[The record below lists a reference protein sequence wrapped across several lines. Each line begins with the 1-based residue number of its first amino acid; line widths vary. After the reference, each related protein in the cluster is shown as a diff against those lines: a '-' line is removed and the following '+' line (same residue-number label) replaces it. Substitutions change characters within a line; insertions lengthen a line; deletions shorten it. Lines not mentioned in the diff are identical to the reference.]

1 MASYFTLTLDTT
13 GPASPSISL
22 DGGAEYATAQ
32 LVTATIGTTDSPTT
46 GYQMKIWGDVD
57 KTHNTNIQDT
67 EGASSWITYATSQQ
81 VKLSSGDGSKTIYL
95 KIRDDVY
102 NESAQVSDTIIL
114 DMTLP
119 VVTVSNI
126 SATKISKISGKNS
139 MTFQFTGDSKF
150 DEYKVKVVSTSG
162 AAHGT
167 GTQIGTTNGSSNV
180 SGSEGDYPADT
191 PITVTI
197 TGADLEA
204 ASAGDGQKIIKVFIK
219 DDAGNWSA

>member
-1 MASYFTLTLDTT
+1 MASYLTLTLDTT

-57 KTHNTNIQDT
+57 TTHNANIQDT
-67 EGASSWITYATSQQ
+67 EVASAWISYSTSQQ
-81 VKLSSGDGSKTIYL
+81 VKLSSGDGSKTVYL

-102 NESAQVSDTIIL
+102 NESAQASDTIIL

-119 VVTVSNI
+119 VVTVSNV
-126 SATKISKISGKNS
+126 SATKISKVAGKNE
-139 MTFQFTGDSKF
+139 MTFQFSGDTQF
-150 DEYKVKVVSTSG
+150 DAYKVKVVATSG
-162 AAHGT
+162 AAHDT
-167 GTQIGTTNGSSNV
+167 GTQIGTVNGSANV
-180 SGSEGDYPADT
+180 SGSTGNYPAAT

-197 TGADLEA
+197 NGADLEL
-204 ASAGDGQKIIKVFIK
+204 ASGGDGAKIIKVFIQ

>member
-32 LVTATIGTTDSPTT
+32 LVNATIGTTDNPTT
-46 GYQMKIWGDVD
+46 NYQMKIWGDVD
-57 KTHNTNIQDT
+57 KTHNADIQDT
-67 EGASSWITYATSQQ
+67 EVASAWITYATSQQ
-81 VKLSSGDGSKTIYL
+81 VKLSSGDGSKTVYL

-102 NESAQVSDTIIL
+102 NESSQASDTIIL

-126 SATKISKISGKNS
+126 SATKISKIAGKNS
-139 MTFQFTGDSKF
+139 MTFQFSSDSIF

-162 AAHGT
+162 AAHDT
-167 GTQIGTTNGSSNV
+167 GTQIGTAGGSTNV
-180 SGSEGDYPADT
+180 SGSEGNYPAST

-197 TGADLEA
+197 KGVDLET
-204 ASAGDGQKIIKVFIK
+204 ASGGDGSKIIKVFVK

>member
-22 DGGAEYATAQ
+22 DSGAEYATAQ
-32 LVTATIGTTDSPTT
+32 LVTATIGTTDGPTT

-57 KTHNTNIQDT
+57 TTHNPSIQAT
-67 EGASSWITYATSQQ
+67 EVASAWISYATSQQ
-81 VKLSSGDGSKTIYL
+81 VKLSSGDGSKTVYL

-102 NESAQVSDTIIL
+102 NESAQASDTIIL

-119 VVTVSNI
+119 VVTVSNV
-126 SATKISKISGKNS
+126 SATKISKVAGKDTI
-139 MTFQFTGDSKF
+139 TFQFSGDTQF
-150 DEYKVKVVSTSG
+150 DAYKVKVVATSG
-162 AAHGT
+162 AAHDT

-180 SGSEGDYPADT
+180 SGSEGNYPAAT

-197 TGADLEA
+197 KGADLET
-204 ASAGDGQKIIKVFIK
+204 ASGGDGAKIVKVFIQ

>member
-32 LVTATIGTTDSPTT
+32 LVTATIGTTDTPTT

-126 SATKISKISGKNS
+126 SATKISKIPGKNS